1 MTKQAGTSKKKK
13 NSEKKRNELNENP
26 VKQLPV
32 ILLKLCCSET
42 LYKQTY
48 DHFCLENNTF
58 GRFQT
63 PKSYVSIILNP
74 LCLSTPNC

>member
-1 MTKQAGTSKKKK
+1 MTKQAGTSKREK

-32 ILLKLCCSET
+32 TLLKLCCSET
-42 LYKQTY
+42 LHKQTY
-48 DHFCLENNTF
+48 DHFRLENTF

-63 PKSYVSIILNP
+63 PKNYVSIILNP
-74 LCLSTPNC
+74 LCPSTPKC